1 MAESRQQWLA
11 RNRKP
16 RVHITMDVE
25 TEDGIKKVELPFV
38 IGVIGDFSG
47 DRSADELK
55 PLKERNFIRID
66 KDNFDEVMRRIEPQL
81 AFKVENTLGDGDT
94 QLSVNLKFTSLDD
107 FDPANVARQIEPLRK
122 LLEKRNQLQ
131 DLSSQVDRSDK
142 LESML
147 EQILSEKEK
156 TTLKNLKDS
165 RKPESAD
172 EAEAG
177 GEA

>member
-38 IGVIGDFSG
+38 IGVMGDFSG
-47 DRSADELK
+47 DRPSDELR
-55 PLKERNFIRID
+55 PLKDRNFIRID
-66 KDNFDEVMRRIEPQL
+66 KDNFDEVMRRIEPRL
-81 AFKVENTLGDGDT
+81 AFKVENTLDGGDT
-94 QLSVNLKFTSLDD
+94 QLSVELTFESLDD
-107 FDPANVARQIEPLRK
+107 FEPANVARRIEPLRR
-122 LLEKRNQLQ
+122 LLDKRNQLQ
-131 DLSSQVDRSDK
+131 DLASQVDRSDR

-147 EQILSEKEK
+147 EQILQDKD
-156 TTLKNLKDS
+156 TLKKLSDS
-165 RKPESAD
+165 RASEPAD
-172 EAEAG
+172 DAEAG